1 MSKVSYKMAVV
12 ALGIL
17 LCLPIMA
24 LAQTAEIPQHLEP
37 YSWNSGVYDGEVG
50 RITLAESQTVV
61 IADAAWLR
69 L

>member
-12 ALGIL
+12 ALAIL